1 VLSKWRSPQVTKSGR
16 KVDRR
21 MSDTSIVATEN
32 RTLHSIYRN
41 GKIVPFLVLALLQAG
56 DLFSTRMALRIPG
69 VMELNP
75 LVREL
80 GLWQAKLLVLG
91 FIALLVYR
99 TKSRRRLWAAC
110 GVYALIIAS
119 NILVFVT
126 HA

>member
-1 VLSKWRSPQVTKSGR
+1 
-16 KVDRR
+16 
-21 MSDTSIVATEN
+21 MSDTSTVTLEK
-32 RTLHSIYRN
+32 RTLRSTYPNR
-41 GKIVPFLVLALLQAG
+41 KVFPFLVLALLQAG
-56 DLFSTRMALRIPG
+56 DIFSTRMALTIPG

-80 GLWQAKLLVLG
+80 GLWPAKLLVLG

-110 GVYALIIAS
+110 GVYALIVAS

>member
-1 VLSKWRSPQVTKSGR
+1 
-16 KVDRR
+16 
-21 MSDTSIVATEN
+21 MSDTSISAIEN
-32 RTLHSIYRN
+32 RTLRSIYRN

-56 DLFSTRMALRIPG
+56 DLFSTRMALTIPG

-80 GLWQAKLLVLG
+80 GLWPAKLLVLG

-110 GVYALIIAS
+110 GVYALIVAS